1 MSMPAADRRP
11 RVLVVDDEAPL
22 RRTLEVAL
30 DAQGLDVEVVGTGEH
45 AVEAVRDLLPDL
57 VVLDLGLPGMSG
69 VEVIRH
75 VRVWNP
81 VPILV
86 LSARDQE
93 VDKVAAL
100 DAGADDYV
108 TKPFG
113 VEELMARIRAAL
125 RRSRT
130 PTVAEELVDAG
141 GFVVD
146 LMRREVLRDGE
157 PVRLTPTEWHLVEVL
172 ARHHDRLVPS
182 HQLLQDVWGP
192 QYGDEKHYLRVYV
205 GQLRRK
211 LEADPSNP
219 TVFVTDPGRGY
230 RLVTPAG
237 ATGS

>member
-1 MSMPAADRRP
+1 MSMPAADHRP

>member
-1 MSMPAADRRP
+1 MPAADHRP